1 LLNGKIANGSVR
13 YNMDAMLSDSEKREE
28 SLSATGR
35 EAETDDHL
43 KDLLVN
49 LIGSSKALDVRVW
62 LDGVYTDIED
72 DQVRGAWMNDRD
84 VYFKVEGRVDKRNG
98 S

>member
-1 LLNGKIANGSVR
+1 
-13 YNMDAMLSDSEKREE
+13 MDAMLSGNGRREVL
-28 SLSATGR
+28 LSGEDR
-35 EAETDDHL
+35 EAETDNRL

-49 LIGSSKALDVRVW
+49 LIDSSKALDVRVW
-62 LDGVYTDIED
+62 LDGVYTDVGDER
-72 DQVRGAWMNDRD
+72 VRGDWMNDRD

>member
-1 LLNGKIANGSVR
+1 
-13 YNMDAMLSDSEKREE
+13 MDAMLSGIGRREV
-28 SLSATGR
+28 SLSGEDR
-35 EAETDDHL
+35 EAETDNRL

-49 LIGSSKALDVRVW
+49 LIDSSKALDVRVW
-62 LDGVYTDIED
+62 LDGVYTDVGDER
-72 DQVRGAWMNDRD
+72 VRGDWMNDRD

>member
-1 LLNGKIANGSVR
+1 MDAVLSGNGKREGLA
-13 YNMDAMLSDSEKREE
+13 YSEV
-28 SLSATGR
+28 R
-35 EAETDDHL
+35 EAKADGRL
-43 KDLLVN
+43 KDLLVD

-62 LDGVYTDIED
+62 LDGIYTDIGDE
-72 DQVRGAWMNDRD
+72 QVHGDWMNDRD